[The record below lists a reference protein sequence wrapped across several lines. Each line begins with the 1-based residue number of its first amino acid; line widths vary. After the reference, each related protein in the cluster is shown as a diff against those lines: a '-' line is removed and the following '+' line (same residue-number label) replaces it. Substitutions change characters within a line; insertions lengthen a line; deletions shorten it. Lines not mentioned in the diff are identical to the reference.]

1 MKKASPATSGP
12 SDVSQTFEP
21 FGKYILLEKLATGG
35 MAEVYLAKNNGAGGI
50 GKLVAIKRILPQYSE
65 NIEFIDMFKDEA
77 KIAVNLAHSN
87 IVSIHEFG
95 VEREQFFLVMDFVEG
110 RNLRQI
116 LNKMKKSGLSF
127 SIEQVL
133 YIVKEVAAGLD
144 SAHRCLD
151 RSSGKPLNITHR
163 DMSPQN
169 VMISFEGEVRIVDF
183 GIAKAETQLETTR
196 AGTLKGKFGYMSPE
210 QAEGQ
215 VVDLRTDIFSL
226 GIVLW
231 ELLANDRLFVAN
243 NEINTLRKIRDCQ
256 IPSLRKINPNIP
268 AELERICNKALAR
281 DRNLRYQ
288 TAAAFHRELSRFL
301 NRQYP
306 DFSPHDF
313 SVFIKTLFATEILE
327 HRKKIVTY
335 SRVDANGKVDAA
347 PAAPAPNPQAVN
359 DPIAYAETPPPFDSR
374 APERANETRTEHE
387 LVEAQQQN
395 TAISEP
401 FIGDEYFGQPSTKAP
416 QTPKAPKS
424 APADPGPAFDF
435 GEALDKL
442 KPPPAKAPTPQP
454 VAKSAPRPPTVHPEP
469 LRVDRGEKALRLDN
483 SVPEGTFSGGT
494 ATGFRSGR
502 QYAGYTS
509 TNSRFEPGFFARP
522 RRQAGMVSAVVL
534 ILVTFAFYTLKPD
547 TTKSTFAK
555 LAAVFGVKSEE
566 TISLSTSPIEL
577 ASKAYYT
584 IAVTSTPPAAE
595 VWIDGVAHPDVTPTK
610 IRVEADREYQITLR
624 REQYADWH
632 LRKKFTRDGEKI
644 APKLMLARVAFV
656 DVIVE
661 GSGEISINGVV
672 RALRSPL
679 TDEQIPANEDVII
692 RAFDRAT
699 GAEAVELVRLGEGF
713 RKVVK
718 LYPRLQPRTGAEV
731 PPRAQPGQN
740 PYPSGRVPSTYPN
753 YPQGGRSR

>member
-1 MKKASPATSGP
+1 MT
-12 SDVSQTFEP
+12 QTFEA

-65 NIEFIDMFKDEA
+65 NIDFIDMFKDEA

-95 VEREQFFLVMDFVEG
+95 VEREQFFLVMDYVEG

-127 SIEQVL
+127 SVEQVL
-133 YIVKEVAAGLD
+133 YIIKEVAAGLD

-169 VMISFEGEVRIVDF
+169 VMISFEGEVKVVDF
-183 GIAKAETQLETTR
+183 GIAKAETQIETTR

-288 TAAAFHRELSRFL
+288 TSAAFHRELSRFL
-301 NRQYP
+301 NRQFP

-313 SVFIKTLFATEILE
+313 SVFIKTLFASEILD
-327 HRKKIVTY
+327 HRKKIVDY
-335 SRVDANGKVDAA
+335 SRVDATGRLG
-347 PAAPAPNPQAVN
+347 PAPSASSPQ
-359 DPIAYAETPPPFDSR
+359 PTPTSASGNSSAAASASAPLEITRP
-374 APERANETRTEHE
+374 PERVQETRTEYE
-387 LVEAQQQN
+387 PEEIEQTQN
-395 TAISEP
+395 TDSEAFLLGSP
-401 FIGDEYFGQPSTKAP
+401 SDE
-416 QTPKAPKS
+416 
-424 APADPGPAFDF
+424 
-435 GEALDKL
+435 
-442 KPPPAKAPTPQP
+442 PPAKKAPPKTREAPAQQ
-454 VAKSAPRPPTVHPEP
+454 ASSAEPPLFDPHPPTRSQPDPKPAASKKPGAKINKPEP
-469 LRVDRGEKALRLDN
+469 ELRFERPQSLRLD
-483 SVPEGTFSGGT
+483 SGPHEGSF
-494 ATGFRSGR
+494 ANL
-502 QYAGYTS
+502 TS
-509 TNSRFEPGFFARP
+509 TGVRGGRHYGGFTGTSSRLVEITFFSRLT
-522 RRQAGMVSAVVL
+522 RHAGASMLA
-534 ILVTFAFYTLKPD
+534 LVAIVAFAFYAYKPEQ
-547 TTKSTFAK
+547 TKNIFWK
-555 LAAVFGVKSEE
+555 LASTVGLKAPDEQMRSEAPGQTE
-566 TISLSTSPIEL
+566 I
-577 ASKAYYT
+577 ASKTYYT
-584 IAVTSTPPAAE
+584 ISITSSPPAAE

-610 IRVEADREYQITLR
+610 IRVESDRVYQITLR

-632 LRKKFTRDGEKI
+632 VRRKFTRDGEKL
-644 APKLMLARVAFV
+644 APKLMVARVAFL

-661 GSGEISINGVV
+661 GNGEISINGVV
-672 RALRSPL
+672 RALRGPL

-699 GAEAVELVRLGEGF
+699 GAEAVEKVRLGEGF
-713 RKVVK
+713 RKTVK
-718 LYPRLQPRTGAEV
+718 LYPKLLPR
-731 PPRAQPGQN
+731 
-740 PYPSGRVPSTYPN
+740 SGNEMQMHNDVGRDPSTYSPR
-753 YPQGGRSR
+753 GRTR